1 VEYGFARGA
10 ATTASHR
17 CGDSTA
23 TPVLLVDVIVPAG
36 RKLNEESVR
45 GFLAA
50 LRDGVA
56 LDPVPVFT

>member
-10 ATTASHR
+10 ATTASHH
-17 CGDSTA
+17 CSDST
-23 TPVLLVDVIVPAG
+23 TTLVLLVDVIVPAG
-36 RKLNEESVR
+36 RKPNEESVR

-56 LDPVPVFT
+56 PDPVPVFT